1 MRVWID
7 IDNAPHVLVLRPI
20 IDELKKRGHDVMVT
34 ARDFGQTI
42 GLLEHYGIDYVK
54 VGIHPGPNKFKK
66 IQGLLD
72 RSLKLYNIMKDK
84 KIDVAFAHASRGI
97 VIPSLLFK
105 IPLIIMYDYEYV
117 FDWLFKKFAT
127 KILIPHV
134 IPEDKLREL
143 RYPLHKVVK
152 YPGIKEELYVYESKI
167 DPEIPKILNLDQSK
181 IIVTVRPPADMAH
194 YYNKKSGFLMEEILK
209 YLIKNKEKI
218 NVIFIPRTVEQIKK
232 FEWFVSQDFVRIPPR
247 ALDGPSLLYFSDVM
261 IGGGGTMNR
270 EAALLGVETYSIFT
284 GKKGSVDKF
293 LEQQGKLHFIKDKDE
308 IEKITLEKRDKKL
321 IKDNTK
327 KEDLLHFIVNQI
339 ESANG

>member
-1 MRVWID
+1 MKVWVD

-20 IDELKKRGHDVMVT
+20 IDELKKRGHDVILT

-42 GLLEHYGIDYVK
+42 GLLELYGMDYVK
-54 VGIHPGPNKFKK
+54 VGVHPGPNKLKK
-66 IQGLLD
+66 IQGLVD

-105 IPLIIMYDYEYV
+105 VPLIIMYDYEYV

-143 RYPLHKVVK
+143 KYPLQKVVK
-152 YPGIKEELYVYESKI
+152 YPGIKEELYIYDVKI
-167 DPEIPKILNLDQSK
+167 NPEIPKILNLDQSK
-181 IIVTVRPPADMAH
+181 VIVTIRPPADMAH
-194 YYNKKSGFLMEEILK
+194 YYNKKSGLLMEEILK

-218 NVIFIPRTVEQIKK
+218 NVIFISRTVEQTKK
-232 FEWFVSQDFVRIPPR
+232 FAWFVSQDFVRVPPR

-293 LEQQGKLHFIKDKDE
+293 LEKQGKLHFIQNIGE
-308 IEKITLEKRDKKL
+308 IENIILEKRDKEL
-321 IKDNTK
+321 IKSKEK
-327 KEDLLHFIVNQI
+327 KEKLLHFIVNHI
-339 ESANG
+339 ESANA